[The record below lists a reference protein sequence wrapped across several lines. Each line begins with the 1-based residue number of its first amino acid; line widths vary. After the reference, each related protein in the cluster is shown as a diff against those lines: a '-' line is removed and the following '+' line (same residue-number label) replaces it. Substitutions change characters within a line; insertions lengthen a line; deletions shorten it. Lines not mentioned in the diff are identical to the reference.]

1 VKKGKCKLQG
11 ASCKQGHY
19 PCAQLATPNLQLA
32 ACNLQL
38 LLIFRFDGDGEA
50 FGLELI
56 LIEFGAFLVRDDKK
70 RNAAVVSFEH
80 PGQGFLAIERS
91 EFNDGMDDKNHLVLV
106 IVVKKDPPGR
116 QLCRGWG
123 CRRGVLP
130 GIGLGH
136 SDSGADGAVH
146 GRRFVLFPLVGH
158 EQPILNYGDI
168 NRLRPNY
175 TIIFR

>member
-1 VKKGKCKLQG
+1 MNEGGRKLRV
-11 ASCKQGHY
+11 ASCGLRAK
-19 PCAQLATPNLQLA
+19 PFALLATRNS
-32 ACNLQL
+32 QL
-38 LLIFRFDGDGEA
+38 LLFRRFDGDGEA

-56 LIEFGAFLVRDDKK
+56 QIKFGPFLVGDDKK
-70 RNAAVVSFEH
+70 RNAAVVGFEH

-123 CRRGVLP
+123 RRRGVLP
-130 GIGLGH
+130 GSGLGR
-136 SDSGADGAVH
+136 SNSGADGPVH
-146 GRRFVLFPLVGH
+146 GRCFVLFPLVGH
-158 EQPILNYGDI
+158 ERPILNYGDF
-168 NRLRPNY
+168 NRLRRNY